1 MPQPLLRLRQGLMR
15 LDGGDKIMAQILN
28 RVTSHGL
35 EAVLVAAE
43 LVIETGALSAEHI
56 MNVLARLSGA
66 VAPET
71 VASCLQLKELPAAD
85 TARYDRLRVAVT
97 AEIDHAS

>member
-1 MPQPLLRLRQGLMR
+1 
-15 LDGGDKIMAQILN
+15 MAQVLN
-28 RVTSHGL
+28 CVVSHGL

-56 MNVLARLSGA
+56 LNVLARLSGA

-71 VASCLQLKELPAAD
+71 VASCLQLNELPVAD
-85 TARYDRLRVAVT
+85 TGRYDSLRVPVM

>member
-1 MPQPLLRLRQGLMR
+1 M
-15 LDGGDKIMAQILN
+15 
-28 RVTSHGL
+28 
-35 EAVLVAAE
+35 AAE

-56 MNVLARLSGA
+56 LNVLARLSGA

-71 VASCLQLKELPAAD
+71 VASCLQLKEFPVAD
-85 TARYDRLRVAVT
+85 TGRYDSLRIAVM